1 MFRVNNLRIY
11 GFFYSELKEN
21 HFYWDFQLM
30 GVKVLIAFIGGV
42 YFENEGIK
50 LSLITFVLFIQ
61 ILITERIQPYIRY

>member
-1 MFRVNNLRIY
+1 
-11 GFFYSELKEN
+11 
-21 HFYWDFQLM
+21 M